1 MKIAKTYTFY
11 TFLILLLATLLMA
24 TVWFS
29 KKTEEQRHVLHEQN
43 AVFER
48 YKAVLKLE
56 SNLIRKTVFDYSF
69 WDELVEFVGTVD
81 ASWSKDNLETIIST
95 FDVDYVYV
103 FDKQKQL
110 VYAHHP
116 HHENPLLPDIK
127 ALSTTQP
134 QFKEFFQETNGVF
147 NQFFVAPIH
156 YSAD

>member
-56 SNLIRKTVFDYSF
+56 SNLIRKTVLDYSS
-69 WDELVEFVGTVD
+69 WNEMVEFIATIEET
-81 ASWSKDNLETIIST
+81 WSKDNLETIIST
-95 FDVDYVYV
+95 FDVD
-103 FDKQKQL
+103 
-110 VYAHHP
+110 
-116 HHENPLLPDIK
+116 
-127 ALSTTQP
+127 
-134 QFKEFFQETNGVF
+134 
-147 NQFFVAPIH
+147 
-156 YSAD
+156 